1 MANAATKA
9 IMLKVGSLPE
19 EEMVSFSAAKFSELN
34 RGAEGKEGQSAFA
47 EKRKPAWQMPDSSA
61 KG

>member
-19 EEMVSFSAAKFSELN
+19 EDMIRFSAEKFSELN
-34 RGAEGKEGQSAFA
+34 RGVEGKEGQSAFA
-47 EKRKPAWQMPDSSA
+47 EKRKPDWQVAGDDV